1 MKKIAFFLIFTFCQF
16 AFTQNS
22 DSNITD
28 TEKELLYSKFS
39 KEVKNY
45 SLKQFEKLF
54 FEFQQ
59 KSFSNQILTKDEF
72 YDYTIKIA
80 AFSERYAGLY
90 PKEKEAAEQNK
101 QMWLSKTYSDYLQ
114 SKQSNKK
121 RNVQ

>member
-1 MKKIAFFLIFTFCQF
+1 MKQFILFFLFLSSFTV
-16 AFTQNS
+16 FTQNS

-28 TEKELLYSKFS
+28 AEKEILYTKFS

-45 SLKQFEKLF
+45 SLKQFEELF

-59 KSFSNQILTKDEF
+59 KSFSNEILTKDEF

-101 QMWLSKTYSDYLQ
+101 KMWLSKTYSDYLQ
-114 SKQSNKK
+114 SKKQNNK
-121 RNVQ
+121 